1 MNNYQQDALQFALPT
16 AFTMEY
22 LIPALAE
29 EAGEVCGLYA
39 KHVRAGLPDHHIDK
53 GKLKKELG
61 DVLWNISCIAAY
73 HGMSLQ
79 DVADANIA
87 KLTDR
92 KERNVIQGEGSD
104 R

>member
-1 MNNYQQDALQFALPT
+1 MNSYQQDALQFALPT

-39 KHVRAGLPDHHIDK
+39 KHVRAGLADNQLDK
-53 GKLKKELG
+53 DKLKKELG
-61 DVLWNISCIAAY
+61 DVLWGISCIAAY
-73 HGMSLQ
+73 HGMPLQ

-87 KLTDR
+87 KLTKR
-92 KERNVIQGEGSD
+92 RSEGTIAGGLRND
-104 R
+104 